1 MWVGVYGDG
10 GGVVFWW
17 GSGLWK
23 RSALRVQFRGS
34 ADIRLYLGELF

>member
-1 MWVGVYGDG
+1 MVMVLLFFFG
-10 GGVVFWW
+10 GG
-17 GSGLWK
+17 GLEK